1 MNDIRAILQD
11 MYERHGRLT
20 PAIIVDESR
29 AEDAPLHKR
38 FEWDD
43 TVAAEQYRF
52 LQAARIIRSVRIKRV
67 GNDTDASEGSDG
79 REENGVAEPEGVR
92 AFLPVR
98 VRDRDDV
105 GSWTYEPTR
114 KALADPTSR
123 CILLNEMR
131 RDWRAFQSKYQAL
144 SEYATLIE
152 EEAHRL
158 QS

>member
-1 MNDIRAILQD
+1 MNDVRAILQD

-29 AEDAPLHKR
+29 AEDAPLHNR

-52 LQAARIIRSVRIKRV
+52 LQAARIIRSVRITRA
-67 GNDTDASEGSDG
+67 GNDAVEDDG
-79 REENGVAEPEGVR
+79 PAEPEGVR

-98 VRDRDDV
+98 GRDRDDA

-123 CILLNEMR
+123 RILLNEMR

-144 SEYATLIE
+144 SEYVKLIE
-152 EEAHRL
+152 AEAQRL
-158 QS
+158 HG

>member
-29 AEDAPLHKR
+29 AEDAPLHNR

-52 LQAARIIRSVRIKRV
+52 LQAARIIRGVRV
-67 GNDTDASEGSDG
+67 THAEGGADT
-79 REENGVAEPEGVR
+79 EPEGVR

-98 VRDRDDV
+98 GRERDDA

-152 EEAHRL
+152 EEAQRL
-158 QS
+158 HG

>member
-1 MNDIRAILQD
+1 MSNIRDILQD

-29 AEDAPLHKR
+29 AEDAPLHNR

-52 LQAARIIRSVRIKRV
+52 LQAARIIRSVRITRA
-67 GNDTDASEGSDG
+67 GTDTVEDDG
-79 REENGVAEPEGVR
+79 PAEPEGVR

-98 VRDRDDV
+98 GRDHDDA
-105 GSWTYEPTR
+105 GAWTYEPTR

-144 SEYATLIE
+144 SEYAKLIE
-152 EEAHRL
+152 AEAQRL
-158 QS
+158 HG

>member
-1 MNDIRAILQD
+1 MSNIRDILQD

-29 AEDAPLHKR
+29 AEDAPLHNR

-52 LQAARIIRSVRIKRV
+52 LQAARIIRSVRITRA
-67 GNDTDASEGSDG
+67 GNDTVEDDG
-79 REENGVAEPEGVR
+79 PAEPEGVR

-98 VRDRDDV
+98 GRDHDDA
-105 GSWTYEPTR
+105 GAWTYEPTR

-123 CILLNEMR
+123 RILLNEMR

-144 SEYATLIE
+144 SEYAKLIE
-152 EEAHRL
+152 AEAQRL
-158 QS
+158 HG

>member
-1 MNDIRAILQD
+1 MSNIRDILQD

-29 AEDAPLHKR
+29 AEDAPLHNR

-52 LQAARIIRSVRIKRV
+52 LQAARIIRSVRITRA
-67 GNDTDASEGSDG
+67 GNDTVEDDG
-79 REENGVAEPEGVR
+79 PAEPEGVR

-98 VRDRDDV
+98 GRDHDDA

-123 CILLNEMR
+123 RILLNEMR
-131 RDWRAFQSKYQAL
+131 RDWRAFQSKYRAL
-144 SEYATLIE
+144 SEYAKLIE
-152 EEAHRL
+152 AEAQRL
-158 QS
+158 HG

>member
-1 MNDIRAILQD
+1 MSNIRDILQD

-29 AEDAPLHKR
+29 AEDAPLHNR

-52 LQAARIIRSVRIKRV
+52 LQAARIIRSVRITRA
-67 GNDTDASEGSDG
+67 GTDTDTDTADDDG
-79 REENGVAEPEGVR
+79 KDGITEPEGVR

-98 VRDRDDV
+98 GREHDDA

-144 SEYATLIE
+144 SEYAKLIE
-152 EEAHRL
+152 AEAQRL
-158 QS
+158 HG

>member
-1 MNDIRAILQD
+1 MSNIRDILQD

-29 AEDAPLHKR
+29 AEDAPLHNR

-52 LQAARIIRSVRIKRV
+52 LQAARIIRSVRITRA
-67 GNDTDASEGSDG
+67 GNDTVEDDG
-79 REENGVAEPEGVR
+79 PAEPEGVR

-98 VRDRDDV
+98 GRDHDDA

-123 CILLNEMR
+123 RILLNEMR

-152 EEAHRL
+152 AEAQRL
-158 QS
+158 HG

>member
-1 MNDIRAILQD
+1 MSNIRNILQD

-29 AEDAPLHKR
+29 AEDAPLHNR

-52 LQAARIIRSVRIKRV
+52 LQAARIIRSVRITRA
-67 GNDTDASEGSDG
+67 GNDADG
-79 REENGVAEPEGVR
+79 DDGPAEPEGVR

-98 VRDRDDV
+98 GRERDDA

-144 SEYATLIE
+144 SEYAKLIE
-152 EEAHRL
+152 AEAQRL
-158 QS
+158 HG

>member
-1 MNDIRAILQD
+1 MSNIRDILQD

-29 AEDAPLHKR
+29 AEDAPLHNR

-52 LQAARIIRSVRIKRV
+52 LQAARIIRSVRITRAV
-67 GNDTDASEGSDG
+67 SDTDGDDG
-79 REENGVAEPEGVR
+79 PAEPEGVR

-98 VRDRDDV
+98 GCEHDDA
-105 GSWTYEPTR
+105 GAWTYEPTR

-131 RDWRAFQSKYQAL
+131 RDWRAFQSKYRAL

-152 EEAHRL
+152 EEARRL

>member
-1 MNDIRAILQD
+1 MSNIRDILQD

-52 LQAARIIRSVRIKRV
+52 LQAARIIRSVRITRAV
-67 GNDTDASEGSDG
+67 GDTDGDDG
-79 REENGVAEPEGVR
+79 PAEPEGVR

-98 VRDRDDV
+98 GRDRDDV

-123 CILLNEMR
+123 RILLNEMR

-144 SEYATLIE
+144 SEYAKLIE
-152 EEAHRL
+152 AEAQRL
-158 QS
+158 HG